1 MGRRSKA
8 EMLNLVEKIIS
19 LYEKDKLSFD
29 EIAERI
35 ADENHVEL
43 SREAVRRAYNKAD
56 AKAQKYRIAAE
67 SARSIIEAAKGTNME
82 LAEAANSLVSSMFYE
97 RILQMDGLD
106 FESDK
111 DFFKALAPVMN
122 NQSRLA
128 SARLTYENGRKKALD
143 EAYDE
148 IAGLLGNDDKLME
161 NIAKKFEVLRGRDGE

>member
-8 EMLNLVEKIIS
+8 EMLGLIEKIIG
-19 LYEKDKLSFD
+19 LYEKEKLSFE
-29 EIAERI
+29 EIAERLSKE
-35 ADENHVEL
+35 DNVEL

-56 AKAQKYRIAAE
+56 AKAQKYRLAAE

-106 FESDK
+106 FETDSQ
-111 DFFKALAPVMN
+111 FFKALAPVMN
-122 NQSRLA
+122 NQAKLA
-128 SARLTYENGRKKALD
+128 NARLTYENGRKKALD

-148 IAGLLGNDDKLME
+148 IARVLSNDEKLMAE
-161 NIAKKFEVLRGRDGE
+161 ISKKFETLRADNE

>member
-8 EMLNLVEKIIS
+8 EMLGLIEKIIG
-19 LYEKDKLSFD
+19 LYEKEKLSFE
-29 EIAERI
+29 EIAERLSKE
-35 ADENHVEL
+35 DNVEL

-56 AKAQKYRIAAE
+56 AKAQKYRLAAE

-106 FESDK
+106 FESDSQ
-111 DFFKALAPVMN
+111 FFKALAPVMN
-122 NQSRLA
+122 NQAKLA
-128 SARLTYENGRKKALD
+128 NARLTYENGRKKALD

-148 IAGLLGNDDKLME
+148 IARLLGNDEKLMAE
-161 NIAKKFEVLRGRDGE
+161 ISKKFETLRADNE

>member
-8 EMLNLVEKIIS
+8 EMLGLIEKIIG
-19 LYEKDKLSFD
+19 LYEKEKLSFE
-29 EIAERI
+29 EIAERLSKE
-35 ADENHVEL
+35 DNVEL

-56 AKAQKYRIAAE
+56 AKAQKYRLAAE

-106 FESDK
+106 FESDSQ
-111 DFFKALAPVMN
+111 FFKALAPVMN
-122 NQSRLA
+122 NQAKLA
-128 SARLTYENGRKKALD
+128 NARLTYENGRKKALD

-148 IAGLLGNDDKLME
+148 IARLLGNDEKLMAE
-161 NIAKKFEVLRGRDGE
+161 ISRKFETLRADNE